1 MGKNKELLLLLK
13 RAYVAFV
20 SAKTSTWAKLNHNTT
35 TIQQKKEKKN
45 KKMLFIIQD
54 AFYYGVSCQVIK

>member
-35 TIQQKKEKKN
+35 TIQQKKKK
-45 KKMLFIIQD
+45 KKKVLFIIQD